1 MSIKAVSWAL
11 EQYVS
16 DPVAKLVLVG
26 IADRYNDEQ
35 GYAWPSVAWL
45 AKAASVSDRTVQR
58 KIKLLSDQGF
68 LAADRMTGGTSH
80 YRLMMSGVTTTVGGD
95 NLSGVT
101 NSCQGGGDKCVSPKQ
116 YNNNNTN
123 KDKKQKQK
131 VVDWMPD
138 EADRKYADELGL
150 NPDEVLESIRLW
162 DEQNG
167 NKATYASVTA
177 FWKNWCKREAKSF
190 TGGSK
195 RSKVV
200 KHTQEAVKGLTEPQ
214 KAFIENLI
222 PKYKRAYPTDD
233 AGMIRDALTE
243 MMEKR
248 LDIEGWYKLGYG
260 LKHHTEF

>member
-1 MSIKAVSWAL
+1 MSIKAVSWAFDQKL
-11 EQYVS
+11 N
-16 DPVAKLVLVG
+16 DPLCKLVLLAV
-26 IADRYNDEQ
+26 ADHYNESSGDAWPSIERLMEYTEASRSTVIRKLKILETTGYMSRKKRYNDT
-35 GYAWPSVAWL
+35 
-45 AKAASVSDRTVQR
+45 D
-58 KIKLLSDQGF
+58 I
-68 LAADRMTGGTSH
+68 
-80 YRLMMSGVTTTVGGD
+80 YRLNISGCHTDTSEKSHSDIFEV
-95 NLSGVT
+95 SQRHT
-101 NSCQGGGDKCVSPKQ
+101 NRKEPL
-116 YNNNNTN
+116 TN

-167 NKATYASVTA
+167 HKATYVSVSA
-177 FWKNWCKREAKSF
+177 FWKNWCRKEAKSF
-190 TGGSK
+190 TGASK

-222 PKYKRAYPTDD
+222 PKYKRAYPHDD